1 MSGLEVKMS
10 AKFRD
15 EKGRFVSRMEEAA
28 MRTIQDIV
36 DEAAAAGRA
45 VAPTGAKKDPRSKSI
60 KASMKGEALSGHT
73 GRVINTARHAAA
85 LYHGTKAHPQTGKVN
100 FFWEEQGR
108 PWYPNK
114 YAEELKAYDAFPGTD
129 VINHPATA
137 AQPAFM
143 DVAYQYMVRN
153 FAEIAK
159 RHYPGG

>member
-36 DEAAAAGRA
+36 DEAAKAGAA
-45 VAPTGAKKDPRSKSI
+45 VAPTGQKKDPRSKSI
-60 KASMKGEALSGHT
+60 KASQRGEALTGHT

-85 LYHGTKAHPQTGKVN
+85 LYHGTSEHLQTGRVK
-100 FFWEEQGR
+100 FFWENEGR
-108 PWYPNK
+108 PWYPK
-114 YAEELKAYDAFPGTD
+114 YAEELKEFDVFPGRD
-129 VINHPATA
+129 VINHPATV

-143 DVAYQYMVRN
+143 DVALQYMKRS
-153 FAEIAK
+153 FADIAR
-159 RHYPGG
+159 RH

>member
-45 VAPTGAKKDPRSKSI
+45 AAPTGAKKDPRSKSI

-85 LYHGTKAHPQTGKVN
+85 LYHGSSEHLQTGKVS
-100 FFWEEQGR
+100 FFWEEQDR
-108 PWYPNK
+108 PWYQK
-114 YAEELKAYDAFPGTD
+114 YADELRELEVYPGRD

-143 DVAYQYMVRN
+143 DVALQYMKRS

-159 RHYPGG
+159 RHYPS